1 MAMLI
6 VSVVIGVVICACAAY
21 QNHCTAGLLR
31 CLKSASQPTHGGGLK
46 VAHGAF
52 QPRTVVILCLR
63 GADPQ
68 LKDCLSGLLQ
78 QDYDSWELR
87 IVVDHVD
94 DPSLAVVEDLL
105 ARDPHSNVTVRIL
118 ESHYQTCSLKLSA
131 LSQELSLLDNDCEAV
146 VLVDADVMTYPNW
159 LRDMV
164 NPLQDINV
172 GAATGLRWFQ
182 PPKDSEGATI
192 RYLWNLAAIGQMHH
206 SGIAWGG
213 SLAMRADF
221 VRSATLSDEWSQML
235 FEDTALLRSLNKA
248 DLQLGFVPNAVM
260 VNTEAI
266 RCAELARYVRR
277 QMLNARLY
285 HPAWMTIFSH
295 GVLSTLGSIGILL
308 AMPVALMS
316 LNWIAAGILAGA
328 SAVAIGFTTYY
339 AIRLDHTIRRVLNA
353 RGGQHQNSALP
364 RSSSR
369 LVFVQALYCVALLS
383 AHRQR
388 TVDWRGI
395 QYDIDMV
402 DGGCRVQLR
411 EYRPIARA
419 LDRVSSIV

>member
-6 VSVVIGVVICACAAY
+6 VSVVIGVVICTCAVY

-31 CLKSASQPTHGGGLK
+31 CLKSASQPSCDGGLE
-46 VAHGAF
+46 VAHVSF

-68 LKDCLSGLLQ
+68 LEDCLSGLLR

-87 IVVDHVD
+87 IVVDHID

-105 ARDPHSNVTVRIL
+105 AHEPHSNVTVRIL

-131 LSQELSLLDNDCEAV
+131 LSQELALLDDDCEAV
-146 VLVDADVMTYPNW
+146 VLVDADVITYPNW

-164 NPLQDINV
+164 NPLQDGNV

-206 SGIAWGG
+206 SGIPWGG

-221 VRSATLSDEWSQML
+221 VRSAALSDEWSQML
-235 FEDTALLRSLNKA
+235 FEDTALACSLDKA
-248 DLQLGFVPNAVM
+248 GLQLGFVPNAVM

-285 HPAWMTIFSH
+285 HPAWKTIFSH
-295 GVLSTLGSIGILL
+295 GVLSTLGTVGTLL

-316 LNWIAAGILAGA
+316 LNWIAAGILAGT

-339 AIRLDHTIRRVLNA
+339 AIRLDRSVRRVLNA
-353 RGGQHQNSALP
+353 RGEQHQNSALP

-395 QYDIDMV
+395 QYDIDVV
-402 DGGCRVQLR
+402 DGDCRVQLR
-411 EYRPIARA
+411 EYRPIELA
-419 LDRVSSIV
+419 LDPVSSIV